1 MASANCLD
9 RISGSIL
16 SQRALPS
23 IHALERKMILSMMI
37 AVPRARVSRIGY
49 IKKPPLLKKSMIAQ
63 NVSIT
68 PPHSLFTIHHSF
80 NPVHIYK
87 VKDLFLKTPLKFMG
101 PLLRHFCVLP
111 AYRKEYIRPFQDA
124 YNLLLFKFNPPLFL
138 LLCLCVYPVT
148 PEGED
153 QNPEQYDGHL

>member
-1 MASANCLD
+1 MAPANCLD

-16 SQRALPS
+16 LQRALPS
-23 IHALERKMILSMMI
+23 IHALERKMILSIMI
-37 AVPRARVSRIGY
+37 AIPTARVSRIGY

-68 PPHSLFTIHHSF
+68 PPHSLFI
-80 NPVHIYK
+80 I
-87 VKDLFLKTPLKFMG
+87 
-101 PLLRHFCVLP
+101 
-111 AYRKEYIRPFQDA
+111 
-124 YNLLLFKFNPPLFL
+124 
-138 LLCLCVYPVT
+138 LCLCVYPVT

>member
-1 MASANCLD
+1 MAPANCLD

-16 SQRALPS
+16 LQRALPS
-23 IHALERKMILSMMI
+23 IHALERKMILSMIM
-37 AVPRARVSRIGY
+37 AVPTARVSRIGY

-63 NVSIT
+63 NVSII
-68 PPHSLFTIHHSF
+68 PPHSLFPIHQLF
-80 NPVHIYK
+80 NRLHIHK
-87 VKDLFLKTPLKFMG
+87 VKDLFLKTPLKFIG
-101 PLLRHFCVLP
+101 LFLRHFCVLP

-124 YNLLLFKFNPPLFL
+124 YNLLFFKFNPPVFL